1 MQNTSSAQ
9 LDHKNI
15 IHKFIVFGDSNS
27 SLETAVIDYKSLLYC
42 QKKFH

>member
-15 IHKFIVFGDSNS
+15 IHMIVFGDSNS
-27 SLETAVIDYKSLLYC
+27 SLELAVIDYKSLFYC